1 MKQEFDLK
9 KVLETALDKKDPVKI
24 REIFDLIPTIDIA
37 EALIDE
43 DDAKKLIYIFRV
55 VPKDNSALFFT
66 ELTDSQQEQ
75 ILKYFSDKELLT
87 LLENSFAD
95 DIVDTMQDLP
105 ANLVNRILRVAP
117 AELRKNINQL
127 LNYKDNTAGSVMT
140 TEFIEM
146 RENIKVKDALNDIRK
161 RGKGA
166 ETIYTIFVKDAS
178 RTLIGI
184 IDLDDLI
191 FAKDD
196 EELQDIMNKDFVTCN
211 VNDDQEE
218 VANKFKRYD
227 LNAMAVVNDE
237 NKIIGI
243 ITIDDV
249 VDIIVQEANE
259 DISNLNQVGNND
271 KPYLQTPIFKIVMKC
286 VPWIIVLMIL
296 QIGTASITSAFDGM
310 IAQFSFLAIFS
321 PLILDAGGN
330 SGGQTTTMI
339 VRSLAMGEFKKG
351 DFKRVIF
358 KELRVALV
366 IALIVG
372 AFAFGWTLFEMTV
385 LNMGDFT
392 TIRGDNPVVPVTSK
406 DIIQAKLLVAALI
419 AISLMVTMILSRLIG
434 CCLPFLAKLIHV
446 DPAVMCAPFTTTVVD
461 VVSLFTYFMIWQEC
475 FMKIV
480 QSV

>member
-1 MKQEFDLK
+1 MKEEFNIK
-9 KVLETALDKKDPVKI
+9 KIIETALENKDAVKI

-66 ELTDSQQEQ
+66 ELTDSQQQ
-75 ILKYFSDKELLT
+75 LILKYFTDKELLT

-117 AELRKNINQL
+117 PELRKNINQL

-146 RENIKVKDALNDIRK
+146 RENVKVKDALSDIRQ

-196 EELQDIMNKDFVTCN
+196 EQLQDIMNKDFVTCN

-243 ITIDDV
+243 ITIDDI
-249 VDIIVQEANE
+249 VDIIVKEANE

-296 QIGTASITSAFDGM
+296 QIGTASITSAFDGI
-310 IAQFSFLAIFS
+310 IAKFSFLAIFS

-339 VRSLAMGEFKKG
+339 VRSLAMDEFKKG
-351 DFKRVIF
+351 DFKKVVF
-358 KELRVALV
+358 KELRVAAI

-372 AFAFGWTLFEMTV
+372 VFAFGWTLFEMTV
-385 LNMGDFT
+385 LNMGDFSS
-392 TIRGDNPVVPVTSK
+392 IKGDGSVATST

-461 VVSLFTYFMIWQEC
+461 VVSLFTYFIIWQEC

-480 QSV
+480 ESV